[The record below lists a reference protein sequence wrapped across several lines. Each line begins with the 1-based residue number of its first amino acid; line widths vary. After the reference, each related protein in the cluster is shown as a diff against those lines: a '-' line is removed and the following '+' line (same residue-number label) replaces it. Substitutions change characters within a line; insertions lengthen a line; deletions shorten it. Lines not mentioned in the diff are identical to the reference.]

1 MNRTWAPHSSDA
13 YWSLE
18 RCMSHTK
25 NPGPVTAVTG
35 AEIPRQAQSSHGM
48 PAFAGAAREMA
59 MLSLLTFAVV
69 AVALG
74 MPLVVPLI
82 WGPIETPEAW
92 SRS

>member
-1 MNRTWAPHSSDA
+1 M
-13 YWSLE
+13 SLQ
-18 RCMSHTK
+18 K
-25 NPGPVTAVTG
+25 NPAPVTAVTG
-35 AEIPRQAQSSHGM
+35 GEIPGRADWSHGM